1 MFIILSSDK
10 YLKNEDLE
18 LCNTIDEALKIPDD
32 KDLDVSVLLGK
43 VREKYDGEHTFACH
57 SVSDAIFNK
66 VVKNIY
72 NGSQSEEDIIKYNER
87 W

>member
-18 LCNTIDEALKIPDD
+18 LCDTIDEALKIPDD

-43 VREKYDGEHTFACH
+43 VREKYDCERTFVCH

-66 VVKNIY
+66 TIKNIY
-72 NGSQSEEDIIKYNER
+72 NGNQSEEDIIKYNER

>member
-18 LCNTIDEALKIPDD
+18 LCDTIDEALKIPYD

-43 VREKYDGEHTFACH
+43 VREKYDGEHTFTCH
-57 SVSDAIFNK
+57 SVSNSIFNETT
-66 VVKNIY
+66 KNIY
-72 NGSQSEEDIIKYNER
+72 SGSQSEEDIIKYSER